1 MFAKQY
7 KKYEKPHN
15 DLIKDDDKA
24 SMRLNL
30 YISKTGVASRRG
42 ADSLI
47 EHGRI
52 KVNGVTAVLG
62 MQITKNDVVTLDN
75 NIIEPLEEKYYILLN
90 KPVGIVS
97 TTDTA
102 ISGNMITFMN
112 FKEKIFPVGRLD
124 KDSHGLI
131 LLTNDGSIVN
141 KILRVE
147 NGHDKE
153 YHVTLNKPY
162 DDYFIKTMTSGVE
175 IYNPVAHEKQMT
187 MPSILKPIDERTF
200 SLTIRQ
206 GLNRQIR
213 RMADTLGYR
222 VESLERVRIMHLTL
236 GDLPVG
242 YWRYLTSDELKEL
255 NDKINH

>member
-7 KKYEKPHN
+7 KKYDKPEN
-15 DLIKDDDKA
+15 DLIDTEDKSA
-24 SMRLNL
+24 IRLNL

-42 ADSLI
+42 ADLLI
-47 EHGRI
+47 QHGRI
-52 KVNGVTAVLG
+52 KVNDKLAIVG
-62 MQITKNDVVTLDN
+62 MQITSNDVVKLDN
-75 NIIEPLEEKYYILLN
+75 KIITPLEEKFYIVLN

-102 ISGNMITFMN
+102 VLGNMITFMD

-124 KDSHGLI
+124 KDSSGLI

-162 DDYFIKTMTSGVE
+162 DKYFIKAMSDGVE
-175 IYNPVAHEKQMT
+175 IYNPVQHEKQRT
-187 MPSILKPIDERTF
+187 LPSLLKPIDNKSF

-213 RMADTLGYR
+213 RMADSLGYK
-222 VESLERVRIMHLTL
+222 VDALKRVRIMHIEL

-242 YWRYLTSDELKEL
+242 YWRYLTREELEIL
-255 NDKINH
+255 NKQINN

>member
-7 KKYEKPHN
+7 KKYDKPNN
-15 DLIKDDDKA
+15 DIIDSDKKDEI
-24 SMRLNL
+24 RLNL

-52 KVNGVTAVLG
+52 KVNEKPAVVG
-62 MQITKNDVVTLDN
+62 MQVSKNDIVTLDN
-75 NIIEPLEEKYYILLN
+75 NIIKPLTEKFYIILN
-90 KPVGIVS
+90 KPEGIVS

-102 ISGNMITFMN
+102 INGNVITFMN

-124 KDSHGLI
+124 KDSTGLI

-153 YHVTLNKPY
+153 YIVTLNKPY
-162 DDYFIKTMTSGVE
+162 DDFFINEMKSGVK
-175 IYNPVAHEKQMT
+175 IYNPVLHEKQVT
-187 MPSILKPIDERTF
+187 MPSIIKPIDDTSF

-213 RMADTLGYR
+213 RMADSLGYR
-222 VESLERVRIMHLTL
+222 VDALKRVRIMHINLD
-236 GDLPVG
+236 DLPVG
-242 YWRYLTSDELKEL
+242 HWRYLSVLELKIL
-255 NDKINH
+255 NEKINN